1 MLQKAPEDRYQSAT
15 DVLADLDSIDW
26 HSKGNHGSSISSP
39 MPSTSSST
47 KWFATLCAIAGF
59 FVLGFLLTR
68 TPRVTKVMTKIP
80 EGPASIRVIPSEPT
94 TPPPIPTVDHPWV
107 HELRIPFASDVAKE
121 YQQRWADALGLA
133 VESENQFGI
142 RFVLIPPGEFL
153 MGYRRRTRFS
163 RRFAQKPTSADS
175 VA

>member
-26 HSKGNHGSSISSP
+26 HSKGNQGSLVSSP
-39 MPSTSSST
+39 IPSARLST

-59 FVLGFLLTR
+59 IVLGFLLTR
-68 TPRVTKVMTKIP
+68 TPRVTKVMTQIP
-80 EGPASIRVIPSEPT
+80 EGPASIRVIPSEP
-94 TPPPIPTVDHPWV
+94 PPPIPTIDHPWI